1 MSKGLVTHPGTGCVV
16 EFMQGNAPQIAWVL
30 EEQGGRLRLLLPNRR
45 ETNLQ
50 SSRLLPWS
58 GPQYAVSSRD
68 VMISTLQE
76 HATRRADRAATL
88 NPVEWWELAH
98 GELDRADAGWF
109 ADLTGEPLDADLVA
123 ACGHALL
130 ACKTHFKFQP
140 PEFELY
146 SEELVQR
153 RLDEQA
159 REAAQERLLRQG
171 NALAKALWDTFLK
184 RSTPPS
190 PEALNKLDPD
200 VLDTFRSLLLARMAE
215 TEPTDDAFWRQLTR
229 GLPDDPHLELHL
241 AQAWGLVGPHHNIWL
256 DRAGYA
262 AGDDWSKTYAD
273 ELAILAATSTDDATC
288 DLAFL
293 SIDSATTRDIDDAF
307 HIAPRPE
314 GGWRLTLALACPA
327 HDWPFDSPLD
337 RAVRARATSLYLP
350 EGVSH
355 MLPEELGAGRYSLFS
370 GQERPALLIACDIA
384 PDGSILT
391 CTPSMGKVSLRANL
405 TYTDCEA
412 ALNGTETPASP
423 FIDQLRMGYDLAV
436 ARQACRLRQGAVII
450 ERPEL
455 MITLEGDLDDP
466 GLRVRLEPEP
476 PLPKAHLLVAEQ
488 MIAANAALAGWAVS
502 QDIPLLFRTQDLAVP
517 KEVEGLWSDP
527 LDVAKVV
534 RFLAPAVMEPTP
546 RPHKGVGEP
555 CYAPITSPLRRYP
568 DLVNEAQL
576 LHILRHGTPRW
587 NKADLTT
594 MLVWLNARLDAAGQ
608 VQRQRTRYWK
618 LVYLRQQGDVWWPG
632 LITDEN
638 DAFFTV
644 NVPREQLILRG
655 RRNLFSDRARLGQ
668 PVEIRIGR
676 INPLL
681 GDMTLLE
688 ARDLETAGPGIDSGS
703 PLC

>member
-1 MSKGLVTHPGTGCVV
+1 M
-16 EFMQGNAPQIAWVL
+16 
-30 EEQGGRLRLLLPNRR
+30 
-45 ETNLQ
+45 
-50 SSRLLPWS
+50 
-58 GPQYAVSSRD
+58 
-68 VMISTLQE
+68 
-76 HATRRADRAATL
+76 
-88 NPVEWWELAH
+88 
-98 GELDRADAGWF
+98 
-109 ADLTGEPLDADLVA
+109 
-123 ACGHALL
+123 
-130 ACKTHFKFQP
+130 
-140 PEFELY
+140 
-146 SEELVQR
+146 
-153 RLDEQA
+153 
-159 REAAQERLLRQG
+159 
-171 NALAKALWDTFLK
+171 K
-184 RSTPPS
+184 RGAPPS
-190 PEALNKLDPD
+190 PEALSKLDPD
-200 VLDTFRSLLLARMAE
+200 VLDKFRDLLLTRMAE
-215 TEPTDDAFWRQLTR
+215 TDPDADTFWRQLTR

-241 AQAWGLVGPHHNIWL
+241 AQAWGLVGPHYNLWL
-256 DRAGYA
+256 ARAGYSEGDGWSA
-262 AGDDWSKTYAD
+262 EHAG
-273 ELAILAATSTDDATC
+273 ELAALTAIATDDTPC
-288 DLAFL
+288 ELPFV

-337 RAVRARATSLYLP
+337 KAVRARATSLYLP

-355 MLPEELGAGRYSLFS
+355 MLPEALGAGHYSLFA
-370 GQERPALLIACDIA
+370 GQTRPALLIACDIA
-384 PDGSILT
+384 PDGDLIA
-391 CTPSMGKVSLRANL
+391 CTPSVGHVCLRANL

-412 ALNGTETPASP
+412 ALDGATTPASP
-423 FIDQLRMGYDLAV
+423 FIDQLRMGHELAL

-455 MITLEGDLDDP
+455 LISLEGDVNAP

-488 MIAANAALAGWAVS
+488 MIAANAALAQWAMTH
-502 QDIPLLFRTQDLAVP
+502 DLPLLFRTQDLNVP

-576 LHILRHGTPRW
+576 LHLLRHGTPRW
-587 NKADLTT
+587 NKADLTSL
-594 MLVWLNARLDAAGQ
+594 LVYLNTRLDAAGQ

-655 RRNLFSDRARLGQ
+655 RRDLFPPQARLGL
-668 PVEIRIGR
+668 PVLVRIGR

-688 ARDLETAGPGIDSGS
+688 VRDPETANPGTDSGS

>member
-68 VMISTLQE
+68 AMIKTLQE
-76 HATRRADRAATL
+76 HAARRTDLAAGL
-88 NPVEWWELAH
+88 NPVEWWDFAHEELSKA
-98 GELDRADAGWF
+98 GAGWF
-109 ADLTGEPLDADLVA
+109 AELTGNELDADLIA

-146 SEELVQR
+146 SAEMVQR

-159 REAAQERLLRQG
+159 REAEQERLLRQG

-184 RSTPPS
+184 HGAPPS
-190 PEALNKLDPD
+190 PEALGKLDPD
-200 VLDTFRSLLLARMAE
+200 VLDTFRTLLRTRMAA
-215 TEPTDDAFWRQLTR
+215 TDPDDDAFWRQLTR

-262 AGDDWSKTYAD
+262 EGDSWSADHAG
-273 ELAILAATSTDDATC
+273 ELAALAAVVTDDAPC
-288 DLAFL
+288 DVPFL

-307 HIAPRPE
+307 HIDLRPE

-337 RAVRARATSLYLP
+337 KAVRARATSLYLP

-355 MLPEELGAGRYSLFS
+355 MLPEALGAGHYSLFCDKA
-370 GQERPALLIACDIA
+370 RPALLIACDIA
-384 PDGSILT
+384 PDGAILD
-391 CTPSMGKVSLRANL
+391 CTPSVGSVRLRANL
-405 TYTDCEA
+405 TYADCEA
-412 ALNGTETPASP
+412 ALDGAETPASP
-423 FIDQLRMGYDLAV
+423 FLDQLRMGHELAL

-455 MITLEGDLDDP
+455 VITLEGDLADP
-466 GLRVRLEPEP
+466 GLRVHLEPEP

-488 MIAANAALAGWAVS
+488 MIAANAALAHWAVTR
-502 QDIPLLFRTQDLAVP
+502 DIPLLFRTQDLNVP

-534 RFLAPAVMEPTP
+534 RFLAPAVMEPSP

-555 CYAPITSPLRRYP
+555 CYAPVTSPLRRYP
-568 DLVNEAQL
+568 DLVNEAQV
-576 LHILRHGTPRW
+576 LHVLRHGAPRW
-587 NKADLTT
+587 DKAGLAS
-594 MLVWLNARLDAAGQ
+594 MLVYLNSRLDAAGQ

-618 LVYLRQQGDVWWPG
+618 LVYLRQQGDIWRPG

-638 DAFFTV
+638 DAFLTV

-655 RRNLFSDRARLGQ
+655 RRDMFPPQARLGM
-668 PVEIRIGR
+668 PVAVRIGR

-688 ARDLETAGPGIDSGS
+688 VRPADNTNPGTDSGS